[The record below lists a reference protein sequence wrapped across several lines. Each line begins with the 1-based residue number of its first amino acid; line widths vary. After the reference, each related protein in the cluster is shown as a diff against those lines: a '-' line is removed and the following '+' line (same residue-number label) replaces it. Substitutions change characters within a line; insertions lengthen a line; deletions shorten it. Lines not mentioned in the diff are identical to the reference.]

1 MDLFFT
7 GDSVISSKL
16 YVLVKGGELSKDK
29 KKILDEDSKNKNTG
43 SVSRTILAYSSLF
56 LDSWTIFFG

>member
-29 KKILDEDSKNKNTG
+29 KKNI
-43 SVSRTILAYSSLF
+43 RWRF
-56 LDSWTIFFG
+56 